1 MASRRLLIRS
11 DDVDK
16 GAKIK
21 IIIAVVLLLVGVGI
35 IGWYL
40 TTSGGSA
47 PPEPGLEELG
57 ERPTTVP

>member
-1 MASRRLLIRS
+1 ME
-11 DDVDK
+11 K

-21 IIIAVVLLLVGVGI
+21 LIIAIVLLLIGVGI

-40 TTSGGSA
+40 TTSGGGA
-47 PPEPGLEELG
+47 QPEPGLEELS